1 MPTLKTISPI
11 RTIGPIDNDCEDDKS
26 RKGRNMIKGK
36 KILLTGGGGFIGTN
50 LCRALADDNQV
61 IIYDNQHRDSIHLTR
76 LPAHPNV
83 TFIKGDVMDPAGV
96 AEAMA
101 GCRIVVHLAAIAGI
115 DTVNRRPT
123 VTMAVNMTGTQNT
136 LEAAVRE
143 KVERFVDF
151 STSEVYGSFVY
162 KADESVPTTHG
173 RVGVLRWIYAVSKL
187 AAEHMTHCYHE
198 EFGLPTVT
206 IRPFN
211 VYGPG
216 QVGEGAI
223 QRFILAAL
231 RGKPLRIHGDGS
243 QIRAWCHIDDFTR
256 GVLACLERKSA
267 VGEVFNLG
275 NPFAALTVRDL
286 AAAVVRLSGSRSKL
300 VSRPALDAE
309 VELRIPNI
317 QKARKL
323 LGYRP
328 RVMLEEGLKNSIS
341 WYRKKLEKLR

>member
-1 MPTLKTISPI
+1 
-11 RTIGPIDNDCEDDKS
+11 
-26 RKGRNMIKGK
+26 MIKGK
-36 KILLTGGGGFIGTN
+36 KILLTGGAGFIGTH
-50 LCRALADDNQV
+50 LCRALAEKNRV
-61 IIYDNQHRDSIHLTR
+61 TIYDNQHRDSIHLSG
-76 LPAHPNV
+76 LPRHPNV
-83 TFIKGDVMDPAGV
+83 TIIKGDVLDPDGLKK
-96 AEAMA
+96 AMA
-101 GCRIVVHLAAIAGI
+101 GCRIVIHLAAIAGI

-123 VTMAVNMTGTQNT
+123 VTMAVNMTGTQNA

-223 QRFILAAL
+223 QRFVLAAL
-231 RGKPLRIHGDGS
+231 RGKPLHIHGDGS
-243 QIRAWCHIDDFTR
+243 QIRAWCHIDDFLK
-256 GVLACLERKSA
+256 GVLASLEKPAA

-275 NPFAALTVRDL
+275 NPFAALTIRDL
-286 AAAVVRLSGSRSKL
+286 AEAVIRLSGSRSKL
-300 VSRPALDAE
+300 VSRPALEAE

-317 QKARKL
+317 GKARDL

-328 RVMLEEGLKNSIS
+328 RVGLEEGLKNTIS
-341 WYRKKLEKLR
+341 WYRKKLGKLR